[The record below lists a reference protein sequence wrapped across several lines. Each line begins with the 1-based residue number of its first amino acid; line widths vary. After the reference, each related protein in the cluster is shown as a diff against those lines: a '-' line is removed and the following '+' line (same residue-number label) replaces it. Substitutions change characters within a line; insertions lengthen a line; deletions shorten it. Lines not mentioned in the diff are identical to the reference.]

1 MFLENR
7 KAKHEYTILEEIE
20 AGMVLEGWQASR
32 LRRNKVSWSGPYVA
46 LYPVP
51 TLIGL
56 TFTNNPENILLLLN
70 KSQILKL
77 REKVSQKGLTVIP
90 LNIHYN
96 ASGKAKCTIALA
108 QGKKN
113 WNKKQAIKERDL
125 DRCKFL

>member
-7 KAKHEYTILEEIE
+7 KAKYDYIILEEIE

-32 LRRNKVSWSGPYVA
+32 LRRNRISWSGPYVT

-77 REKVSQKGLTVIP
+77 REKVSQKGLTIVP

-96 ASGKAKCTIALA
+96 ASRL
-108 QGKKN
+108 
-113 WNKKQAIKERDL
+113 QARMYL
-125 DRCKFL
+125 P